1 MGLNLKSSICVK
13 LSISAGGGDA
23 GYKLYKS
30 YEKIGNDYDHGGY
43 YHFGGKQ
50 IMWYLK
56 QIMNCYSAVLTNAW
70 SIVQGSGGDGGR

>member
-1 MGLNLKSSICVK
+1 MTSTRILLAIHFTSNFQFFSIKNLGLNLKSSICVK

-43 YHFGGKQ
+43 
-50 IMWYLK
+50 
-56 QIMNCYSAVLTNAW
+56 
-70 SIVQGSGGDGGR
+70 